1 MGDSGTYAIA
11 LLIGIYLIKFNFLN
25 DIISPYYVAV
35 MLWYPAFE
43 NLFSLLRRIIGKK
56 NISKADNFHLHQLT
70 YLFLKSKKFFQ
81 KILNSI
87 SAIIILAFNLPSMI
101 IANFY
106 ASKSLN
112 LIFLILAN
120 ISLYI
125 FFYYFFSQNLVKK
138 KIV

>member
-70 YLFLKSKKFFQ
+70 YLFFEIKKNFQ
-81 KILNSI
+81 KK
-87 SAIIILAFNLPSMI
+87 
-101 IANFY
+101 Y
-106 ASKSLN
+106 
-112 LIFLILAN
+112 
-120 ISLYI
+120 
-125 FFYYFFSQNLVKK
+125 
-138 KIV
+138 